1 MTIKAI
7 SGITPTTAVAA
18 GVRANPFP
26 GAPSVIPLSPRG
38 GLDLS
43 QFKSEQVIT
52 IPMHPLPAR
61 ALFRRLE
68 LPFDRARLYE
78 TVAELVYRDPGA
90 TLLGPELQERL
101 VSEVTDDLI
110 SVLQTAAATGADM
123 APYYSTDSEQF
134 LPKAQR
140 MISQLITRKLA
151 GREGYS
157 QGSVAEQ
164 KALTE
169 WTPKRKAMRRII
181 DQLRARAP
189 EIFEGRTR
197 SDVRSLISAVIRWE
211 APMLPQQIFHG
222 GRLTEAGIR
231 YFKGVG

>member
-1 MTIKAI
+1 MNVKAI
-7 SGITPTTAVAA
+7 SPVTTAAIA
-18 GVRANPFP
+18 TGLCANTIP

-52 IPMHPLPAR
+52 IPMNPLPVR
-61 ALFRRLE
+61 VIFRRLE

-78 TVAELVYRDPGA
+78 NVADLVYRDPGA

-101 VSEVTDDLI
+101 VSEVTDDMI
-110 SVLQTAAATGADM
+110 SVLQTAVATGADI

-140 MISQLITRKLA
+140 MIAQLIANKLA
-151 GREGYS
+151 GKEGYS
-157 QGSVAEQ
+157 QGTAAEQ
-164 KALTE
+164 KGAAALT
-169 WTPKRKAMRRII
+169 PRRKVLRRVF
-181 DQLRARAP
+181 DQLRTFAP
-189 EIFEGRTR
+189 EVFEGRTR
-197 SDVRSLISAVIRWE
+197 SEVRSLISAVIVWE
-211 APMLPQQIFHG
+211 APALPHQIFHG

-231 YFKGVG
+231 YFKGIG